1 MSNNNKEINALTP
14 ISPEKKQGWVPLA
27 FIQAGICVC
36 VPSFL
41 EGALLV
47 EAMNF
52 WPAVISGTVGYV
64 LVVLAMTVIGFIGSD
79 LGLASCTITESTLG
93 KQGAR
98 YIAGIIFAVNLIG
111 WFGINNGECALS
123 FVNFLD
129 TSFGITIPFYASCI
143 FWGLVMTLTAAFGMK
158 AMEKLDYVAVPL
170 LMIVMIIG
178 TTMAIKQNGL
188 DAVNVGIDPTMS
200 FIDGVILSFDFYAVG
215 VITAADVTRFQK
227 SRKDTV
233 LSTTVGVFPL
243 GVITL
248 VLGAMLTKIAG
259 EYDISMVLITVG
271 IPLLGVIALVLSTWT
286 TNSSNAYCGA
296 LDTVMIFNVSDNRRR
311 EVTVIVGIL
320 GTILGMTGI
329 VNSISTF
336 LGYLAYLVCPIGG
349 IMFADYFI
357 IGRGRPENWHS
368 RDGFYLA
375 GVITWIVS
383 GILAY
388 LVQIDFAGMGF
399 AVVIYLIL
407 ERFMPSLSRKETL

>member
-1 MSNNNKEINALTP
+1 
-14 ISPEKKQGWVPLA
+14 
-27 FIQAGICVC
+27 
-36 VPSFL
+36 
-41 EGALLV
+41 
-47 EAMNF
+47 
-52 WPAVISGTVGYV
+52 
-64 LVVLAMTVIGFIGSD
+64 
-79 LGLASCTITESTLG
+79 
-93 KQGAR
+93 
-98 YIAGIIFAVNLIG
+98 
-111 WFGINNGECALS
+111 
-123 FVNFLD
+123 
-129 TSFGITIPFYASCI
+129 
-143 FWGLVMTLTAAFGMK
+143 MTLTAAFGMK

-178 TTMAIKQNGL
+178 TTMAIRQNGL

-215 VITAADVTRFQK
+215 VITAADITRFQK

-271 IPLLGVIALVLSTWT
+271 IPLLGVVALVLSTWT

-357 IGRGRPENWHS
+357 IGRGKPENWHS

-375 GVITWIVS
+375 GVITWVVS